1 MGRHTAIG
9 MPESQAG
16 YSILHTLSLKSLA
29 NLSWVS
35 KEFRNASHCPG
46 GRRQR
51 PLHRRRF
58 PVAVGRFDAGA
69 DDGWVCPQRD
79 ILEPMGAGNRRNPPG
94 LPPRPAR
101 LRPLGSTSER
111 ILLHSRDDRDA
122 GPGGARRLVLVE
134 GALSWRILWRDL
146 ALRPP
151 TALPPEPALRSTTGI
166 HPIEPV
172 PVGVANGRCR
182 A

>member
-1 MGRHTAIG
+1 
-9 MPESQAG
+9 MPRIAPAEGANVHC
-16 YSILHTLSLKSLA
+16 ILDDFLWP
-29 NLSWVS
+29 WVDS
-35 KEFRNASHCPG
+35 T
-46 GRRQR
+46 
-51 PLHRRRF
+51 
-58 PVAVGRFDAGA
+58 PVLMMRGF
-69 DDGWVCPQRD
+69 CPQRD
-79 ILEPMGAGNRRNPPG
+79 ILQPMGAGNRRNPPG

-182 A
+182 AWRPVRAV